1 MRWEVFLLIIAFH
14 QLSLAIRIAVI
25 NNAIFDPIDAN
36 YWLAN
41 ISNVISRDSCICQ
54 CYAKSN
60 CVTANYYGFYQECI
74 LFSAALRLG
83 HLHAMTIGENTTVI
97 SFESRSSVAVI
108 TAYDTTSISQTV
120 ANNSCNTSTSY
131 AIKYT
136 TSPTT
141 YQKQT
146 YTYTAASTSMN
157 TLEFGFK
164 AVNPAKAWHLD
175 DVSIIDKNAS
185 NSEMLVNGGF
195 ENGTLIGW
203 QVLCSS
209 LNCGTTS
216 AVTTTH
222 DTTSVSQTVTNNSC
236 NASTNYFITYTT
248 SPTTYQKQTYTYTA
262 ASTGMNTLEF
272 GFKAVNPV
280 KTWHLDDVS
289 LIDINAS
296 NSEML
301 VNSGF

>member
-216 AVTTTH
+216 GNITQSNCHTGSYCYQGVCQNAYDFLRQTF
-222 DTTSVSQTVTNNSC
+222 SVISGHVYILSFWLYTDGHHSQ
-236 NASTNYFITYTT
+236 
-248 SPTTYQKQTYTYTA
+248 A
-262 ASTGMNTLEF
+262 AY
-272 GFKAVNPV
+272 VNI
-280 KTWHLDDVS
+280 S
-289 LIDINAS
+289 
-296 NSEML
+296 
-301 VNSGF
+301 